1 MRLTHFEFTALLF
14 FIVFLA
20 VLVLV
25 VLLVVWLVRSYFAP
39 NTAAPAQAG
48 SPASGKSLAQTLK
61 DHRTRCK
68 LTQSAVAQAL
78 GVSPQLVNQWETG
91 EADPAMAN
99 LSALAKLY
107 GVTLA
112 QLLQGVN

>member
-1 MRLTHFEFTALLF
+1 MRLSIRELLLF
-14 FIVFLA
+14 YIVF
-20 VLVLV
+20 VVFVVLV
-25 VLLVVWLVRSYFAP
+25 VVLVALAIRALVSYLSTPTKGQAVSQTP
-39 NTAAPAQAG
+39 SKTLAQA
-48 SPASGKSLAQTLK
+48 LK
-61 DHRTRCK
+61 DHRIRCN

-91 EADPAMAN
+91 ELEPTMSN